1 LPFIL
6 FVAVRFGLRATA
18 LATVVTGIVVVVMTV
33 NGRNPF
39 GALSPSDSVIQ
50 AQEFIFIMTLMAL
63 GLSALL
69 SQLRTKQAELATSNQ
84 HLDELNRDLEARVA
98 QRTAELRLLN
108 AKLEEIA
115 LTDALTGLS
124 NRRALIDLARTEVG
138 HSRRHGRPLAVMMID
153 IDHFKSINDRYGHHA
168 GDKVLQRVAAVIKR
182 VIRSSDT
189 PVRYGGEEFVVLAP
203 ETGQAGALDLA
214 ERITQALRRETI
226 ETDHQIIGITA
237 SCGVAILDKDDQ
249 DPEQLLKRADE
260 AMYAAKL
267 AGRDRVV
274 ATALPRARAIA
285 RDADAPCN

>member
-1 LPFIL
+1 
-6 FVAVRFGLRATA
+6 
-18 LATVVTGIVVVVMTV
+18 
-33 NGRNPF
+33 
-39 GALSPSDSVIQ
+39 
-50 AQEFIFIMTLMAL
+50 L